1 MTKTE
6 LIADIQ
12 EELTFSR
19 ALPYVIPEKEI
30 ERIIRIAEG
39 YFYDN
44 WRHAVEPRYLVI
56 PQDVFMNA
64 RFKKERAIRLPDCI
78 QFVHQMREP
87 RGSSIFGTIDRDFSE
102 NKFVG
107 SEIFLTPFIGEAIM
121 YRTILFSFLDLTKGF
136 ILDTFAYNYNRNTHD
151 LILLGR
157 NPIANGAVLEVAK
170 KIDLEDLYNDEV
182 FQRYVRAKAKLRLGE
197 LLTSFDYNL
206 PGGVKV
212 NYTNLVTRAEAEMTQ
227 VMDMMKGENT
237 SDWMFLIRQ

>member
-1 MTKTE
+1 MTKSE
-6 LIADIQ
+6 LIADIK

-19 ALPYVIPEKEI
+19 ALPYVIPDKEI

-44 WRHAVEPRYLVI
+44 WRHAVEPRYLAI
-56 PQDVFMNA
+56 PQDVFLNE
-64 RFKKERAIRLPDCI
+64 RFRKERAIRLPDCV

-87 RGSSIFGTIDRDFSE
+87 RGASIFGSIDRDFSE

-107 SEIFLTPFIGEAIM
+107 SEIFLTPFIGESIM

-136 ILDTFAYNYNRNTHD
+136 VLDTFAYNYNRNTRD
-151 LILLGR
+151 LIVLGR

-170 KIDLEDLYNDEV
+170 KIELEDLYNDEL

-212 NYTNLVTRAEAEMTQ
+212 NYNNLVTRAEAEMTA
-227 VMDMMKGENT
+227 VMEMMKGENT

>member
-1 MTKTE
+1 MTRAE
-6 LIADIQ
+6 LIADIK

-19 ALPYVIPEKEI
+19 ALPYVIPDREI
-30 ERIIRIAEG
+30 ERIITIAER

-44 WRHAVEPRYLVI
+44 WKHAVEPRYLAL
-56 PQDVFMNA
+56 PMSLFQHE
-64 RFKKERAIRLPDCI
+64 RFKRERAIRLPDCV

-87 RGSSIFGTIDRDFSE
+87 RGASIFGSIDRDFSE

-107 SEIFLTPFIGEAIM
+107 SEIFLTPFIGESIM

-136 ILDTFAYNYNRNTHD
+136 VLDTFAYDYNRNTHD
-151 LILLGR
+151 LTVIGR
-157 NPIANGAVLEVAK
+157 NPIANGAVLEVAR
-170 KIDLEDLYNDEV
+170 KIDKEDLYNDEL

-212 NYTNLVTRAEAEMTQ
+212 NYNNLVTRAEAELTQ
-227 VMDMMKGENT
+227 VIEMMKGENT